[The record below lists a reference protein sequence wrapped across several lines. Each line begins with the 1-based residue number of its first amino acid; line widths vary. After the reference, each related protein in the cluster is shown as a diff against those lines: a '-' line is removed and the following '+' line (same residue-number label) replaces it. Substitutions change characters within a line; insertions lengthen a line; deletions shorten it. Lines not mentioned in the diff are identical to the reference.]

1 MKTKEELNKTRNI
14 ILEILERDER
24 ARNDDKWLT
33 FQVMRRFTN
42 IYIPFEDFAK
52 IPAFESIKRIRAY
65 IQNKEKRFVPT
76 DETAIKRRTRANK
89 FKEVF
94 R

>member
-1 MKTKEELNKTRNI
+1 
-14 ILEILERDER
+14 
-24 ARNDDKWLT
+24 
-33 FQVMRRFTN
+33 MRRFTN
-42 IYIPFEDFAK
+42 IYINFEDFAK

-65 IQNKEKRFVPT
+65 IQNKEKKFIPT
-76 DETAIKRRTRANK
+76 DEIVIKRRTRANK